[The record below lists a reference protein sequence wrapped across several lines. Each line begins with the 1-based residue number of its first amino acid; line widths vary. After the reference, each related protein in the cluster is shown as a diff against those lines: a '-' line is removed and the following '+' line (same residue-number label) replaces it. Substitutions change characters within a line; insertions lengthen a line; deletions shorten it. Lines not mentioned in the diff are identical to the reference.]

1 MYSGR
6 KNPNDYFNGLVVC
19 VLMSTCFKNINI
31 RLFPES
37 SRSLLHW
44 KVLYRKIDDDNEDAT
59 LTPLFAPSAG
69 NLYFV
74 KIMQIVYG
82 NFY

>member
-6 KNPNDYFNGLVVC
+6 KNPNDYFNGLDGC
-19 VLMSTCFKNINI
+19 GFLSTCFKNINI

-37 SRSLLHW
+37 SHSLVALESS
-44 KVLYRKIDDDNEDAT
+44 RKIDDDNEDAT

-82 NFY
+82 NF